1 MYSDPGYTVTE
12 APLDPT
18 PIKTVTPEK
27 ITDPKLSEVS
37 KSLFHINKNGLGKLR
52 ENVKS
57 IDVSKLPVE
66 SEDPIERGSPVRDS
80 PKRRRIQFP
89 KRSRAESE
97 FALQGT
103 ELNVSKKE
111 EFFTIITPEEAQR
124 MKEEKARQEKQ
135 KRLAEEL
142 KKRRMEERQE
152 RKIVEKMRRADEKNK
167 KFQAAM
173 GDREKKREMKKVY
186 KREGHPCMVFCTGT
200 AEIPIG
206 SYQSRRIPKIRDT
219 TRKKH
224 PSHPSPS
231 QGSDSLYDYEEDE
244 EEEYPS
250 QDSDSLYE
258 EDEQECPIVVS
269 PRSRKKVHDDPIENG
284 SPNVSRKKVRDTTRK
299 QLVQYPTLSLAE
311 SIPPNFVLG
320 GMEME
325 LNVSKRKDFFTIAMA
340 MPQEPSGNTGP

>member
-103 ELNVSKKE
+103 ELNDERGESEAGKTE
-111 EFFTIITPEEAQR
+111 EVGGRT
-124 MKEEKARQEKQ
+124 EKAEDG
-135 KRLAEEL
+135 
-142 KKRRMEERQE
+142 
-152 RKIVEKMRRADEKNK
+152 RAAGKENRGK
-167 KFQAAM
+167 
-173 GDREKKREMKKVY
+173 
-186 KREGHPCMVFCTGT
+186 
-200 AEIPIG
+200 
-206 SYQSRRIPKIRDT
+206 
-219 TRKKH
+219 
-224 PSHPSPS
+224 
-231 QGSDSLYDYEEDE
+231 DE
-244 EEEYPS
+244 E
-250 QDSDSLYE
+250 
-258 EDEQECPIVVS
+258 
-269 PRSRKKVHDDPIENG
+269 SR
-284 SPNVSRKKVRDTTRK
+284 
-299 QLVQYPTLSLAE
+299 
-311 SIPPNFVLG
+311 
-320 GMEME
+320 
-325 LNVSKRKDFFTIAMA
+325 
-340 MPQEPSGNTGP
+340 